1 MASTSMSV
9 RDAGGNLVS
18 VAQEQTGDV
27 RTPRSVPEV
36 GGAAVSGSN
45 PLPVTGVLT
54 DTQLR
59 AAPLPVRSAGST
71 GTSFAENL
79 PAVGTLGTLLLTIPA
94 NAARAFAFVENQ
106 SAGNLTLVGDKGDDT
121 QVWHRKLT
129 GVGANAQGADWS
141 SAVFFGRIRVYGA
154 AGAQVSA
161 GEF

>member
-36 GGAAVSGSN
+36 GGAAVGPTN
-45 PLPVTGVLT
+45 
-54 DTQLR
+54 
-59 AAPLPVRSAGST
+59 PLPVRSAGST
-71 GTSFAENL
+71 GTTFSQNL
-79 PAVGTLGTLLLTIPA
+79 PALNTLGTLLLTIPA
-94 NAARAFAFVENQ
+94 NPARAFAFVENQ
-106 SAGNLTLVGDKGDDT
+106 SAGTLTLVGDKGDDT

>member
-1 MASTSMSV
+1 MASTSMPV

-27 RTPRSVPEV
+27 RRPRSVPEV
-36 GGAAVSGSN
+36 GGAAVSGTN
-45 PLPVTGVLT
+45 PPPVTGALT

-71 GTSFAENL
+71 FSQNL
-79 PAVGTLGTLLLTIPA
+79 PAAGTLGTLLLTIPA
-94 NAARAFAFVENQ
+94 NSSRAFAFVENQ
-106 SAGNLTLVGDKGDDT
+106 SAGNLTLVGNKGDDT

-129 GVGANAQGADWS
+129 GVGTNAQGADRS

-154 AGAQVSA
+154 AGAQVSV